1 MNRKY
6 DLAYFFKKIED
17 IRKIRPNISITT
29 DVIVGFPG
37 ETRELFEKKGT
48 KAIELPNHV
57 DPSEKKS
64 RARELL
70 LVSKELEIAYAE
82 KFIGITEEVLI
93 EENKDDY
100 SLGHTSNYLHVK
112 IPRTIKPNTFVSV
125 TIKEIEYPYCLG
137 E

>member
-1 MNRKY
+1 M
-6 DLAYFFKKIED
+6 I
-17 IRKIRPNISITT
+17 
-29 DVIVGFPG
+29 DVLKLRVN
-37 ETRELFEKKGT
+37 K
-48 KAIELPNHV
+48 
-57 DPSEKKS
+57 
-64 RARELL
+64 
-70 LVSKELEIAYAE
+70 
-82 KFIGITEEVLI
+82 LI